1 MNKRIVRAHIEG
13 LLGVGLVLYLAW
25 SAYDNWKEHGTDLA
39 RQLDEQYEL
48 IEDLREQ
55 YQQLPLP
62 ADALTEEVME

>member
-1 MNKRIVRAHIEG
+1 MNRRIVRAYIEG
-13 LLGVGLVLYLAW
+13 LLGVGLVLYLAG

-39 RQLDEQYEL
+39 RQLDEQHEL

-62 ADALTEEVME
+62 ADALTEEVRE